1 MSSRDRVASGDLNGV
16 RMVRISLFWRTFLL
30 VCTLVLLSLSVAGG
44 AAKLLDSTPP
54 EQRLAWEISSVVNL
68 TRSALV
74 SSQAERRAALLDD
87 LVRAEGV
94 RIALLEPNDELE
106 PLPGSAD
113 ASLLANAL
121 DRLLGDATRLAGK
134 LNGEPGL
141 WVSFNIDDDQYWLGM
156 RLERWTRQAGPPW
169 WLVAALTLVVGML
182 GALLISRLV
191 NRPLARLAAGL
202 GRVAA
207 GQPGPELAET
217 GPSELAELNRHF
229 NLMSRELASL
239 ESDRA
244 VALAGISHDIRT
256 PLTRLRMEIE
266 LSGLGESERESM
278 SADIERIDRIVAKFV
293 EYARSASAESNSPRI
308 ELVDVGSLLEDLRN
322 GYLGRLGDE
331 HSSVDLQISPG
342 LQWRGDPLDLLRV
355 LANLLENAIRHGHRD
370 DEPAQ
375 ITIKASRSAAPLIG
389 TSALQIEVLDEGP
402 GVPVQERERLLR
414 PFTRL
419 QTERNEQGGSGLGLA
434 IVQRIAQ
441 RYRGSCSLENRA
453 QAGLCA
459 RVWLPDAQGR

>member
-1 MSSRDRVASGDLNGV
+1 
-16 RMVRISLFWRTFLL
+16 MVRISLFWRTYLL
-30 VCTLVLLSLSVAGG
+30 IGTLVLLSLLVAGG

-74 SSQAERRAALLDD
+74 SSQSERRAASLDE
-87 LVRAEGV
+87 LIRAEGV
-94 RIALLEPNDELE
+94 RIALLEPDDELE
-106 PLPGSAD
+106 PLPGSAN

-121 DRLLGDATRLAGK
+121 DRLLGDTPRLAGK

-156 RLERWTRQAGPPW
+156 RLERWTRQAGAPW
-169 WLVAALTLVVGML
+169 WLVATLTLTVGML

-191 NRPLARLAAGL
+191 NRPLARLATGL

-207 GQPGPELAET
+207 GEPGPELAET

-239 ESDRA
+239 ESDRT

-266 LSGLGESERESM
+266 LSGLGDSERESM

-293 EYARSASAESNSPRI
+293 EYAKSASGDTHSPRI
-308 ELVDVGSLLEDLRN
+308 ELVDVGSLLEDLRH
-322 GYLGRLGDE
+322 GYRGRLGSE
-331 HSSVDLQISPG
+331 RSKVTLQVTPG

-355 LANLLENAIRHGHRD
+355 VANLLENAIRHGHRD
-370 DEPAQ
+370 EEPAQ
-375 ITIKASRSAAPLIG
+375 VTIKASRGPIPGLG
-389 TSALQIEVLDEGP
+389 TLALLIEVLDEGP

-419 QTERNEQGGSGLGLA
+419 QTERNERGGSGLGLA

-441 RYRGSCSLENRA
+441 RYRGSCTLNNQPR
-453 QAGLCA
+453 AGLCV
-459 RVWLPDAQGR
+459 RVWLPDAQER